1 MPKYGDLGS
10 KFSKTNGKFEISTFK
25 KVTSEISLRLESSY
39 FLAQNAQ
46 I

>member
-1 MPKYGDLGS
+1 MGIWAQSFQKQMGNLKLAHS
-10 KFSKTNGKFEISTFK
+10 K